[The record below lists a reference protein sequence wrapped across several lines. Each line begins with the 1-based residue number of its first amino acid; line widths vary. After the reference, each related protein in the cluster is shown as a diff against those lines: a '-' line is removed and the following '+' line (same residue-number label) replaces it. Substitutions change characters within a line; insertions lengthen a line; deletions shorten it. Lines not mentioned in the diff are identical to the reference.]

1 MMNYTLFPPLN
12 FSEMGQRDNQEDALR
27 PLVGKA
33 TSQDRLFVLCDG
45 MGGADKGEVASN
57 VVADAFVKEM
67 MGMDFASQP
76 LTEERFNQV
85 LERVYDDLD
94 KHDDGKRLRKM
105 GTTLTL
111 LCFHA
116 GGVLAAH
123 IGDSRIYQV
132 RPSERRVVFVTRD
145 HSKVNDMIAL
155 GEITPEQAKTVPYRN
170 IITRAMQPCAYRDP
184 ADVAQL
190 TDVRSGDYFVM
201 CSDGVLEQIDDDG
214 IVDWLAADGTDEQ
227 KLERMRRLTVNN
239 KDNHTL
245 HLIHVQDVQ
254 GLPMPQPAVLE
265 QSMQADES
273 MPVVTVDDSQP
284 KSHRG
289 VIIALALAL
298 LAALAVIAWM
308 TMREPQSENPL
319 QTETPTQDQQ
329 ITHPQGNTQSDP
341 SGQSDM
347 PEPIRVTPAKP
358 APKETVKPRSEKQD
372 MNEDVIKNKAIDK
385 VK

>member
-33 TSQDRLFVLCDG
+33 TSRDRLFVLCDG

-67 MGMDFASQP
+67 AGMDFASQP
-76 LTEERFNQV
+76 LTEECFNQV

-155 GEITPEQAKTVPYRN
+155 GEISPEQAKTVPYRN

-254 GLPMPQPAVLE
+254 GLPMTQPAVPE

-308 TMREPQSENPL
+308 TMREPQSENSPKP
-319 QTETPTQDQQ
+319 EAPIQDQQ
-329 ITHPQGNTQSDP
+329 ITHPSGNIQSVSP
-341 SGQSDM
+341 GQSDK

-358 APKETVKPRSEKQD
+358 APKESAKPRSENQD
-372 MNEDVIKNKAIDK
+372 MNEDAVIKKQSTR
-385 VK
+385 